1 MRTLLLSIALLAPA
15 AAFADNPKPA
25 PAAPTTTK
33 MESSDCAKARAAGK
47 TCVLNI
53 EEEGILG
60 EHVTTG
66 EENITALNWQSMTS
80 LITVRENF
88 VPEMLRSAEELD

>member
-1 MRTLLLSIALLAPA
+1 MRTLLLSLALLAPP
-15 AAFADNPKPA
+15 AAFADNPAPKPA
-25 PAAPTTTK
+25 PAATTMATG
-33 MESSDCAKARAAGK
+33 DCAKARAAGK

-60 EHVTTG
+60 EKVTTG
-66 EENITALNWQSMTS
+66 EENITALDWKKMTS
-80 LITVRENF
+80 LITVRTNF